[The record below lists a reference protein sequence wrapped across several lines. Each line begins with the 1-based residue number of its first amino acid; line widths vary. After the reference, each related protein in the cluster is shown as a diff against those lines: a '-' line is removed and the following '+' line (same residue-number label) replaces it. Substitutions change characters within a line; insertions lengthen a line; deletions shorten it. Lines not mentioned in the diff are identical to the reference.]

1 MKDRDQA
8 VGELRRSP
16 LLVTASSVSHRPDVG
31 YQEAVRLCRLR
42 CRLTAYSC
50 CVDGGVTPLFVNTG
64 CSRASRTAGHIWC
77 RSPDA
82 ELVHVQL
89 STLDTC

>member
-50 CVDGGVTPLFVNTG
+50 CVDGGVTPLFVNAG
-64 CSRASRTAGHIWC
+64 CSRGKQNRRPHLVSQFRCRTRT
-77 RSPDA
+77 RSTQYP
-82 ELVHVQL
+82 
-89 STLDTC
+89 